1 MKIGFEA
8 KKVFT
13 NSTGIGNYCRRCI
26 GALERY
32 GHKNME
38 SVLFVPGQE
47 VSGYGS
53 NIKIVT
59 PDKWIR
65 RNGFLR
71 EIWRCFLSWYSI
83 RREKVDIYHGLS
95 NELPF
100 FINHSRCKT
109 VVTIHDLIFIRHP
122 ETYKWLSRMILMVK
136 TYYAC
141 HIADHII
148 AVSKTTK
155 QDIINFYGIDEKK
168 ISVVYQSISDKFRQ
182 PLKKDEVTRCQNIM
196 KLPEKYILCVGTIQ
210 TRKNQETIVKALAHL
225 PEEIHA
231 VLVGKRTEYQNKIVC
246 TAKTNGTYKRLYILN
261 DVPNEY
267 LPAIYKSAT
276 VFVLPSIF
284 EGFGIPIAEALASGT
299 PVIAAKGSC
308 LEEAGG
314 PGSIYVDPYDEENWA
329 NAILQILHNNTKHD
343 EMETTG
349 KEYSLLFT
357 DESLACALHRVYDNI
372 IKDTL
377 RTITKSS

>member
-168 ISVVYQSISDKFRQ
+168 ISVVYQSISDKFWQ
-182 PLKKDEVTRCQNIM
+182 PLKKDEVTRCLNIM

-246 TAKTNGTYKRLYILN
+246 TAKTNGTYKRLHILN

-372 IKDTL
+372 IKDTH
-377 RTITKSS
+377 